1 MQHELID
8 VVFRSQKRRDLL
20 LLLGEK
26 PRTME
31 EIKALLD
38 VSPTAILPQIK
49 RLTDSDL
56 VIQKN
61 GSYELT
67 DMGDQVFKKAQSL
80 VNVLILLER
89 DNYWIEH
96 DLSGIPQ
103 YLLDR
108 IGDLKDCKLA
118 EANPSQI
125 FEPST
130 ELLKFFS
137 SSRYLM
143 VFSSFYR
150 PEFLPLYTRLGR
162 RDSDVTLIFTE
173 SVLEKIT
180 QNYEKKIR
188 KLAKLQNTELFVC
201 NDGIKLAELMV
212 SDRGMMISLFDSN
225 GRFYYDYM
233 YCSKPE
239 AVDWARELFESY
251 KSRSWQ
257 IESEKEI
264 DNFICTTESRV
275 FPESI
280 CLACTKT

>member
-20 LLLGEK
+20 LLLGEE

-31 EIKALLD
+31 EIKNLLD

-67 DMGDQVFKKAQSL
+67 DMGDQVFKRVKSL

-96 DLSGIPQ
+96 DLSGIPP
-103 YLLDR
+103 YLLNK
-108 IGDLKDCKLA
+108 IGDLKDCKLV
-118 EANPSQI
+118 EPDPSQI

-130 ELLKFFS
+130 ELLEFFS

-150 PEFLPLYTRLGR
+150 PEFLPLYTRLAR
-162 RDSDVTLIFTE
+162 LESDITLIFTE
-173 SVLEKIT
+173 SVLEKIM

-188 KLAKLQNTELFVC
+188 KFTTLQNTELFVC
-201 NDGIKLAELMV
+201 NDGVKLAELMV

-233 YCSKPE
+233 SCSEPE
-239 AVDWARELFESY
+239 AINWAKELFEFC
-251 KSRSWQ
+251 KSTAWQ
-257 IESEKEI
+257 IESEQYI
-264 DNFICTTESRV
+264 DNFMCTAESET
-275 FPESI
+275 FLESM
-280 CLACTKT
+280 LLSLH

>member
-1 MQHELID
+1 
-8 VVFRSQKRRDLL
+8 
-20 LLLGEK
+20 
-26 PRTME
+26 ME
-31 EIKALLD
+31 EIKTLLD

-67 DMGDQVFKKAQSL
+67 DMGDQVFKRVKSL

-96 DLSGIPQ
+96 DLSGIPP
-103 YLLDR
+103 YLLNK
-108 IGDLKDCKLA
+108 IGDLKDCKLV
-118 EANPSQI
+118 EPDPSQI

-130 ELLKFFS
+130 ELLEFFS

-150 PEFLPLYTRLGR
+150 PEFLPLYTRLSRLG
-162 RDSDVTLIFTE
+162 SDVTLIFTE
-173 SVLEKIT
+173 SVLEKIM

-188 KLAKLQNTELFVC
+188 KFTTLQNTELFVC
-201 NDGIKLAELMV
+201 NDGVKLAELMV
-212 SDRGMMISLFDSN
+212 SDRGMMVSLFDSN

-233 YCSKPE
+233 SCSEPE
-239 AVDWARELFESY
+239 AINWAKELFEFY
-251 KSRSWQ
+251 KSIAWQ
-257 IESEKEI
+257 IESEQYI
-264 DNFICTTESRV
+264 DNFMCTAESET
-275 FPESI
+275 FLESM
-280 CLACTKT
+280 LLSLH

>member
-31 EIKALLD
+31 EIKILLD

-61 GSYELT
+61 GNYELT
-67 DMGDQVFKKAQSL
+67 DMGDQVFKKVQSL
-80 VNVLILLER
+80 VNVLTLLEK

-96 DLSGIPQ
+96 DLGGIPQ

-108 IGDLKDCKLA
+108 IGDLKDCKLV
-118 EANPSQI
+118 EADPSQI

-130 ELLKFFS
+130 ELLNFFS

-150 PEFLPLYTRLGR
+150 PEFLPLYSRLGR
-162 RDSDVTLIFTE
+162 LESEVTLIFTE
-173 SVLEKIT
+173 SVLEKIP
-180 QNYEKKIR
+180 
-188 KLAKLQNTELFVC
+188 
-201 NDGIKLAELMV
+201 AEL
-212 SDRGMMISLFDSN
+212 
-225 GRFYYDYM
+225 
-233 YCSKPE
+233 
-239 AVDWARELFESY
+239 
-251 KSRSWQ
+251 
-257 IESEKEI
+257 
-264 DNFICTTESRV
+264 
-275 FPESI
+275 
-280 CLACTKT
+280 

>member
-20 LLLGEK
+20 LLLGEE

-31 EIKALLD
+31 EIKTLLD
-38 VSPTAILPQIK
+38 VSPMAILPQIK

-67 DMGDQVFKKAQSL
+67 DMGDQVFKRVKSL
-80 VNVLILLER
+80 VNVLILLEK

-96 DLSGIPQ
+96 DLSGIPP
-103 YLLDR
+103 YLLNK
-108 IGDLKDCKLA
+108 IGDLKDCKLV
-118 EANPSQI
+118 EPDPSQI

-130 ELLKFFS
+130 ELLEFFS

-150 PEFLPLYTRLGR
+150 PEFLPLYTRLAR
-162 RDSDVTLIFTE
+162 LESNVTLIFTE
-173 SVLEKIT
+173 SVLEKIM

-188 KLAKLQNTELFVC
+188 KFTTLQNTELFVC
-201 NDGIKLAELMV
+201 NDGVKLAELMV
-212 SDRGMMISLFDSN
+212 SDRGMMVSLFDSN

-233 YCSKPE
+233 SCSEPE
-239 AVDWARELFESY
+239 AINWAKELFEFY
-251 KSRSWQ
+251 KSTAWQ
-257 IESEKEI
+257 IESEQYI
-264 DNFICTTESRV
+264 DNFMCTAESET
-275 FPESI
+275 FLESM
-280 CLACTKT
+280 LLSLH

>member
-20 LLLGEK
+20 LLLGEE

-31 EIKALLD
+31 EIKNLLD

-67 DMGDQVFKKAQSL
+67 DMGDQVFKRVKSL

-96 DLSGIPQ
+96 DLSGIPP
-103 YLLDR
+103 YLLNK
-108 IGDLKDCKLA
+108 IGDLKDCKLV
-118 EANPSQI
+118 EPDPSQI

-130 ELLKFFS
+130 ELLQFFS

-150 PEFLPLYTRLGR
+150 PEFLPLYTRLAR
-162 RDSDVTLIFTE
+162 LESDITLIFTE
-173 SVLEKIT
+173 SVLEKIM

-188 KLAKLQNTELFVC
+188 KFTTLQNTELFVC
-201 NDGIKLAELMV
+201 NDGVKLAELMV

-233 YCSKPE
+233 SCSEPE
-239 AVDWARELFESY
+239 AINWAKELFEFC
-251 KSRSWQ
+251 KSTAWQ
-257 IESEKEI
+257 IESEQYI
-264 DNFICTTESRV
+264 DNFMCTAESET
-275 FPESI
+275 FLESM
-280 CLACTKT
+280 LLSLH

>member
-20 LLLGEK
+20 LLLGEE

-31 EIKALLD
+31 EIKTLLD

-67 DMGDQVFKKAQSL
+67 DMGDQVFKRVKSL

-96 DLSGIPQ
+96 DLSGIPP
-103 YLLDR
+103 YLLNK
-108 IGDLKDCKLA
+108 IGDLKDCKLV
-118 EANPSQI
+118 EPDPSQI

-130 ELLKFFS
+130 ELLEFFS

-150 PEFLPLYTRLGR
+150 PEFLPLYTRLAR
-162 RDSDVTLIFTE
+162 LESDVTLIFTE
-173 SVLEKIT
+173 SVLEKIM

-188 KLAKLQNTELFVC
+188 KFTTLQNTELFVC
-201 NDGIKLAELMV
+201 NDGVKLAELMV
-212 SDRGMMISLFDSN
+212 SDRGMMVSLFDSN

-233 YCSKPE
+233 SCSEPE
-239 AVDWARELFESY
+239 AINWAKELFEFY
-251 KSRSWQ
+251 KSTAWQ
-257 IESEKEI
+257 IESEQYI
-264 DNFICTTESRV
+264 DNFMCTAESET
-275 FPESI
+275 FLESM
-280 CLACTKT
+280 LLSLH

>member
-1 MQHELID
+1 MQPELTDI
-8 VVFRSQKRRDLL
+8 VFRSQKRRDLL
-20 LLLGEK
+20 LLLGEE

-31 EIKALLD
+31 EIKTLLD

-80 VNVLILLER
+80 VNVLTLLEQE
-89 DNYWIEH
+89 NYWIEH

-108 IGDLKDCKLA
+108 IGDLKDCKLV
-118 EANPSQI
+118 EADPSQI

-130 ELLKFFS
+130 ELLNFFS

-150 PEFLPLYTRLGR
+150 PEFLPLYSKLGR
-162 RDSDVTLIFTE
+162 LESDVTLIFTE
-173 SVLEKIT
+173 SVLEKILH
-180 QNYEKKIR
+180 NYERKIR

-201 NDGIKLAELMV
+201 NDGVKLAELIV
-212 SDRGMMISLFDSN
+212 SDRGMIISLFDSN
-225 GRFYYDYM
+225 GRFYHDYM
-233 YCSKPE
+233 SCSEPK
-239 AVDWARELFESY
+239 AINWARELFEFY
-251 KSRSWQ
+251 KSRAWQ
-257 IESEKEI
+257 IESEKCI
-264 DNFICTTESRV
+264 DNLVCTTENGAFS
-275 FPESI
+275 ES
-280 CLACTKT
+280 LLLSLH

>member
-1 MQHELID
+1 MQPELID

-20 LLLGEK
+20 LLLGEE

-31 EIKALLD
+31 EIKTLLD

-56 VIQKN
+56 VIHKN

-80 VNVLILLER
+80 VNVLTLLER

-108 IGDLKDCKLA
+108 IGDLKDCKLV
-118 EANPSQI
+118 EADPSQI
-125 FEPST
+125 FEPSM
-130 ELLKFFS
+130 ELLNFFS

-150 PEFLPLYTRLGR
+150 PEFLPLYSKLGR
-162 RDSDVTLIFTE
+162 LESDVTLLFTE
-173 SVLEKIT
+173 SVLEKILH
-180 QNYEKKIR
+180 NYERKIR
-188 KLAKLQNTELFVC
+188 KLARLQNTELFIC
-201 NDGIKLAELMV
+201 NDGVKLAELFV
-212 SDRGMMISLFDSN
+212 SDRGMVISFFDSN
-225 GRFYYDYM
+225 GRFYHDYIS
-233 YCSKPE
+233 CSEPE
-239 AVDWARELFESY
+239 AINWAKELFEFY

-257 IESEKEI
+257 IESEKCI
-264 DNFICTTESRV
+264 DNLVCTTENGAFS
-275 FPESI
+275 ESM
-280 CLACTKT
+280 LLSLH